1 MQIKHT
7 FLFSL
12 VLGLVWTG
20 YLFAYI
26 TGPEPGRN
34 GLFAGNTCA
43 TSGCHTG
50 NPINSTSGNGSVTLA
65 GLPSAGWTPGQTYPL
80 TVTIQRTG
88 SQVFG
93 FQLSAVSDSNN
104 SQAGMLTAP
113 NARVQVVCSRPT
125 SPNVQVSCGTAGVIQ
140 FAEHSN
146 ASVVASTYSVN
157 WTAPDSASFGTV
169 RFNLA
174 GNAGNGDFTNQ
185 GDFVYTRVE
194 RSEPGAPPS
203 GVTTVAYTLVDRGGL

>member
-1 MQIKHT
+1 RGQKLIQKPPARIPLGAFGMQIKHT

-65 GLPSAGWTPGQTYPL
+65 SLPSAGWSSGQT
-80 TVTIQRTG
+80 
-88 SQVFG
+88 
-93 FQLSAVSDSNN
+93 
-104 SQAGMLTAP
+104 
-113 NARVQVVCSRPT
+113 
-125 SPNVQVSCGTAGVIQ
+125 SPMK
-140 FAEHSN
+140 
-146 ASVVASTYSVN
+146 
-157 WTAPDSASFGTV
+157 
-169 RFNLA
+169 
-174 GNAGNGDFTNQ
+174 
-185 GDFVYTRVE
+185 
-194 RSEPGAPPS
+194 
-203 GVTTVAYTLVDRGGL
+203 